1 MTISTLLPWFHDQFS
16 RGSLEPVWMSSLLSI
31 LLGSEFFMNTPE
43 ILLIF
48 TIKEQPTDLILHSKS
63 LVFLSVL
70 SNKCMALYMLGEL
83 FVTELHLYTLN
94 RICLHVS
101 ENTFIFHIDKICFT
115 STQDWAFKTG
125 KSFWNNSI
133 ASILRKTVRLMQK
146 AWAWT
151 LYTKINAKKIYRKGI
166 YFNESCNHWVA
177 T

>member
-1 MTISTLLPWFHDQFS
+1 
-16 RGSLEPVWMSSLLSI
+16 MSSLLSI

-83 FVTELHLYTLN
+83 FVTELHLYTPN
-94 RICLHVS
+94 RIWLHVS

-125 KSFWNNSI
+125 KSF
-133 ASILRKTVRLMQK
+133 
-146 AWAWT
+146 
-151 LYTKINAKKIYRKGI
+151 
-166 YFNESCNHWVA
+166 
-177 T
+177 